1 MKSKL
6 LHSVAGLGLTLGM
19 GVATA
24 GPVPT
29 SDILGSV
36 HYQAISGQQM
46 ATVTGETRP
55 RIRIRNVNNN
65 TNTNT
70 NTVCLIGCAGGDI
83 NIASPLIVLPPL
95 PVPL

>member
-6 LHSVAGLGLTLGM
+6 LPAAAGLALSLGM

-24 GPVPT
+24 GPA

-36 HYQAISGQQM
+36 QYQAMSGKQM
-46 ATVTGETRP
+46 ASVTGETKP

-70 NTVCLIGCAGGDI
+70 NTVCLLACAGGDI
-83 NIASPLIVLPPL
+83 DILSPLIAL
-95 PVPL
+95 

>member
-1 MKSKL
+1 MNSKL
-6 LHSVAGLGLTLGM
+6 LPAAAGLALTLGM

-24 GPVPT
+24 GPAPA

-36 HYQAISGQQM
+36 HYQAMSSHQM
-46 ATVTGETRP
+46 ATVTGETGKKA
-55 RIRIRNVNNN
+55 RIRIVNRNTN

-83 NIASPLIVLPPL
+83 NILSPLIGLPGA
-95 PVPL
+95 

>member
-6 LHSVAGLGLTLGM
+6 LHSVVGLGLTLGM

-24 GPVPT
+24 GPAPA

-36 HYQAISGQQM
+36 HYQAMSGQQM
-46 ATVTGETRP
+46 ASVTGETGKKRG
-55 RIRIRNVNNN
+55 IRIVNRNTN

-70 NTVCLIGCAGGDI
+70 NTVCLALCAGGNI
-83 NIASPLIVLPPL
+83 NIGTLPT
-95 PVPL
+95 VPL

>member
-1 MKSKL
+1 MIMKSKL
-6 LHSVAGLGLTLGM
+6 LPAAAGLALTLGM

-24 GPVPT
+24 GPAPA

-36 HYQAISGQQM
+36 QYQAMSSQQM
-46 ATVTGETRP
+46 ASVTGETRP

-70 NTVCLIGCAGGDI
+70 NTVCLAACAGGDI
-83 NIASPLIVLPPL
+83 NIASPLL
-95 PVPL
+95 

>member
-1 MKSKL
+1 MKSIL
-6 LHSVAGLGLTLGM
+6 LPAAAGLALTLGM

-24 GPVPT
+24 GPAPA

-36 HYQAISGQQM
+36 QYQAMSGQQM
-46 ATVTGETRP
+46 ASVTGEAGGKKRA
-55 RIRIRNVNNN
+55 RIVIRNVNNN

-83 NIASPLIVLPPL
+83 NILSPLIGGAG
-95 PVPL
+95 

>member
-6 LHSVAGLGLTLGM
+6 LPAAAGLALTLGM

-24 GPVPT
+24 GPT

-36 HYQAISGQQM
+36 HYQAMSSQQM
-46 ATVTGETRP
+46 ASVTGEAGKKKW
-55 RIRIRNVNNN
+55 RIKIVNVNNN

-70 NTVCLIGCAGGDI
+70 NTVCLLLCAGGDI
-83 NIASPLIVLPPL
+83 NVLS
-95 PVPL
+95 VPDM